1 VIVDRIKRE
10 PVALLLGSR
19 VSAQCGHITQICV
32 TPAVRGT
39 GVGHELLRQSLT
51 TLRDVGC
58 RSVSLTVTAANE
70 DAVTLYERV
79 GFRTIQ
85 RFFALVWEG
94 Y

>member
-1 VIVDRIKRE
+1 MSLASL
-10 PVALLLGSR
+10 VAPR
-19 VSAQCGHITQICV
+19 CGHITQICV
-32 TPAVRGT
+32 TPAARGT
-39 GVGHELLRQSLT
+39 GLGHELLRQSLA

-58 RSVSLTVTAANE
+58 HSVSLTVTAANE

-79 GFRTIQ
+79 GFRTIE